1 MIQFN
6 TAEKEEL

>member
-6 TAEKEEL
+6 TAIVPF